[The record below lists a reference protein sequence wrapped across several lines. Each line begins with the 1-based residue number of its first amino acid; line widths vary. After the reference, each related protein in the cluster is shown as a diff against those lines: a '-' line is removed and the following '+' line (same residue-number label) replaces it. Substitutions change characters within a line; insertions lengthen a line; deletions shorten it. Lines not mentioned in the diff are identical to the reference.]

1 MGSKRVGLAR
11 VEALIEQLKRNLD
24 LSGATITDPVIS
36 TKNKVT
42 LADGSTFIN
51 DSNGFKH
58 ATLDQDD
65 TTEHKVASIDL
76 SDFMTAGN
84 VIRIRVRGVTT
95 AVAGSPTALTLGA
108 TFNTSSTHDNSTDVP
123 IVSIDTTA
131 PAVNKA
137 FILEFDL
144 MIHTTGAG
152 GKASGHVRGYESND
166 GTSELV
172 ATSAGAVSVNLNT
185 HQHLHLFS
193 KTAAGDGSNHA
204 TTAVSVDFELLGE
217 ASS

>member
-11 VEALIEQLKRNLD
+11 VEALIENLKRNID
-24 LSGATITDPVIS
+24 LTGATLTDAIVS
-36 TKNKVT
+36 TSKKVT

-51 DSNGFKH
+51 DANGFTH
-58 ATLDQDD
+58 GTLDQDD

-95 AVAGSPTALTLGA
+95 AVTGSPTALTLGA
-108 TFNTSSTHDNSTDVP
+108 TFNTSATHDGDTDVP
-123 IVSIDTTA
+123 IVTIDTTA
-131 PAVNKA
+131 PANNKA

-144 MIHTTGAG
+144 MIHTTGAS
-152 GKASGHVRGYESND
+152 GKVSGHVRGYESND

-172 ATSAGAVSVNLNT
+172 ATSTGAVSTNLST
-185 HQHLHLFS
+185 HPHLHLFS
-193 KTAAGDGSNHA
+193 VTAGGSDSNKA